1 MNVLSTIFVPRP
13 PHSDPESYTKSIPST
28 HTDIFNYDEACPCS
42 LTNRSW
48 RYCVAGGLGSTRY
61 WGLLPSFLPA
71 TFRCDKLTVNLGGTD
86 TLRAE
91 ETSADE
97 SYLPMR
103 ARADETSADESYL
116 PMKGRT
122 EQTSADESYLPM
134 KTRGKESSA
143 DESYLPMKR
152 AEEANADES
161 YLPMR
166 H

>member
-1 MNVLSTIFVPRP
+1 MKLALVLSLIAAGVTALPVAWAPRG
-13 PHSDPESYTKSIPST
+13 IG
-28 HTDIFNYDEACPCS
+28 AC
-42 LTNRSW
+42 
-48 RYCVAGGLGSTRY
+48 
-61 WGLLPSFLPA
+61 FLA
-71 TFRCDKLTVNLGGTD
+71 FCLQITFRCDKLTVNLGGTD

-103 ARADETSADESYL
+103 ARVDETSADESYL